1 MSASAVLDPHAQE
14 ALRRSWRIK
23 IFTSTWLAYFGLYFC
38 RKAFYIVKGT
48 MGDELNLDASAL
60 GEIGSAYLLCY
71 SIGQFTSAGLGEKV
85 GARVLL
91 LTGILFSIIANV
103 AFGFANNYWTLMAF
117 MCVNGFAQATGWPS
131 VVGTMGSWTERKER
145 GVLMGIWGTCY
156 QVGGIGAKAWAAFWM
171 ARQGWRGSFFAASM
185 VVVLVWLAVYLW
197 QRNKPEDVG
206 LPPMDA
212 ENQEGVEVVEG
223 AEEASP
229 WTRALVVNIGLVGCF
244 YFGVKFVR
252 YALWSWT
259 PYFLEKNF
267 DLAGDDA
274 GYLSTIFDIA
284 GFAGVIFAGVISDKL
299 FAGKRTPISLIM
311 LVGMTLGCAC
321 MYLFGSTSVG
331 FFAITLGIVGF
342 MLFGPD
348 SLLTGAGAI
357 EIGSPRTAL
366 AAAGIINGI
375 GSIGSVVQEL
385 LVAKVYESSNGDV
398 APVFA
403 LLFGASALSVMALIV
418 VFIRNKRGYSDL

>member
-1 MSASAVLDPHAQE
+1 MSASIALDPQAQE
-14 ALRRSWRIK
+14 ELRRSWRMK

-48 MGDELNLDASAL
+48 MGDDLNLDASAL
-60 GEIGSAYLLCY
+60 GELGSAYLLCY

-91 LTGILFSIIANV
+91 LVGILVSIFANV

-131 VVGTMGSWTERKER
+131 VVGTMGNWTKRSER
-145 GVLMGIWGTCY
+145 GVLMGVWGTCY

-185 VVVLVWLAVYLW
+185 VVVFVWLVVFLW

-206 LPPMDA
+206 LPLMDA
-212 ENQEGVEVVEG
+212 EGEEGVEGGEG
-223 AEEASP
+223 AKEASP
-229 WTRALVVNIGLVGCF
+229 WTRELVVNIGLVGCF

-267 DLAGDDA
+267 NLAGDDA
-274 GYLSTIFDIA
+274 GYLSTVFDIA

-299 FAGKRTPISLIM
+299 FNGKRTPISLIM
-311 LVGMTLGCAC
+311 LVGMTLACGC

-331 FFAITLGIVGF
+331 FFAITLGMVGF

-385 LVAKVYESSNGDV
+385 LVPRVYESSNGDV

-403 LLFGASALSVMALIV
+403 LLFGASTLSVLALIV

>member
-1 MSASAVLDPHAQE
+1 MSASIALDPQAQE
-14 ALRRSWRIK
+14 ALRRSWRMK

-48 MGDELNLDASAL
+48 MGDDLNLDASAL
-60 GEIGSAYLLCY
+60 GELGSAYLLCY
-71 SIGQFTSAGLGEKV
+71 SIGQFTSAGVGERV

-91 LTGILFSIIANV
+91 LVGILVSIIANV

-131 VVGTMGSWTERKER
+131 VVGTMGSWTKRKER
-145 GVLMGIWGTCY
+145 GVLMGVWGTCY

-171 ARQGWRGSFFAASM
+171 AQQGWRGSFFAASM
-185 VVVLVWLAVYLW
+185 VVILVWLAVFLW

-212 ENQEGVEVVEG
+212 EGEEGVEAVDG

-229 WTRALVVNIGLVGCF
+229 WTRELVVNIGLVGCF

-267 DLAGDDA
+267 GMAGDDA

-299 FAGKRTPISLIM
+299 FNGKRTPISLIM
-311 LVGMTLGCAC
+311 LVGMTLACGC

-331 FFAITLGIVGF
+331 FFAVTLGMVGF

-403 LLFGASALSVMALIV
+403 LLFGASALSVLALIV